1 MSREHESLYPI
12 RAVSTMTG
20 VNAATLRAWERR
32 YGLIE
37 PSRTA
42 KGHRLYSPSDVARIH
57 RIVELLDSGLPPS
70 QIGAIL
76 NTERERPG
84 TGSLP
89 GWKPLRHQ
97 LLGCVRQFDEPGLFQ
112 VYREALASQPLDDV
126 TENLTVPVLEELGN
140 RWETGKGRVAEEHF
154 FQQFVR
160 NALGSRLFHRSWH
173 PGPMTLITACLPG
186 ELHDI
191 GLLLFN
197 LSAESRGFRVV
208 GLGADTPLA
217 DLPHVAGA
225 AKAQAVVL
233 STTCTGITDSAALGL
248 RELVDSLEIPVL
260 IGGRQ
265 SETDRRPIEQAG
277 ATALGRRIGPAL
289 HDIHRL
295 LEHARP
301 R

>member
-1 MSREHESLYPI
+1 MNHEHESLYPI

-32 YGLIE
+32 YRLIE

-70 QIGAIL
+70 QIGALL
-76 NTERERPG
+76 NAEKERPG
-84 TGSLP
+84 TGTPP
-89 GWKPLRHQ
+89 GWKPLRHR
-97 LLGCVRQFDEPGLFQ
+97 LLSCVRQFDEPGLFR
-112 VYREALASQPLDDV
+112 VYREALALHPLDDV

-140 RWETGKGRVAEEHF
+140 RWEAGKGRIAEEHF
-154 FQQFVR
+154 FNQFVR
-160 NALGSRLFHRSWH
+160 NALGSRLFHRPWN
-173 PGPMTLITACLPG
+173 PGPMTLVTACFPG

-197 LSAESRGFRVV
+197 LSAESRGYRII
-208 GLGADTPLA
+208 GLGANTPLT
-217 DLPHVAGA
+217 DLPHVAGTT
-225 AKAQAVVL
+225 KAQAIVL
-233 STTCTGITDSAALGL
+233 STTSTEVTDSAALGL

-260 IGGRQ
+260 IGGKQ
-265 SETDRRPIEQAG
+265 SESDRRSIERAG

-289 HDIHRL
+289 RDIHRL